1 MALHLDT
8 IRICVLNG
16 QFDYSCTQKDMS
28 GMHLSVVPRK
38 LKVVSLLGNK
48 FTRKRESNVSRTG
61 SLCLMENKFFKMFF
75 KLHDAF
81 GL

>member
-1 MALHLDT
+1 MALHLDA
-8 IRICVLNG
+8 IRIRELIG

-48 FTRKRESNVSRTG
+48 FTRKRE
-61 SLCLMENKFFKMFF
+61 KQ
-75 KLHDAF
+75 
-81 GL
+81 